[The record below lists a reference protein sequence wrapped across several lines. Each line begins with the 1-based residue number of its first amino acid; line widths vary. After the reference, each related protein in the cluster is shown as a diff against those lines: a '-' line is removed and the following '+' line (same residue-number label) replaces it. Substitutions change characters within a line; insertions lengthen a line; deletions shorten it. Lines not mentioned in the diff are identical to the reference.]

1 MTVSHVAEDAV
12 LGGERVTDGL
22 WTHKGKWQ
30 VRGDVVLPLGVI
42 DTSELAANSA
52 TQLTGQYFS
61 TPTFSSTSVG
71 AWLAT
76 PVSSGSIACSG
87 ARCRI
92 VCSGSLSHSVA
103 GTPSY
108 AGLMIDAV
116 PTYNMI
122 GVTAPGASYAVPFCF
137 EVYTVP
143 AAGNHTYT
151 LMLQSG
157 GAGTIGLLGSIYH
170 TLYVTEEKR

>member
-87 ARCRI
+87 ARVR
-92 VCSGSLSHSVA
+92 VVSSGTAYHSVA
-103 GTPSY
+103 GASVLL
-108 AGLMIDAV
+108 GLMIDGVA
-116 PTYNMI
+116 TYSMLAFY
-122 GVTAPGASYAVPFCF
+122 APGPSYMVPFCF
-137 EVYTVP
+137 EVYHVP

-151 LMLQSG
+151 LMLNSG
-157 GAGTIGLLGSIYH
+157 GAGTAGLFGNVFH